1 MAALG
6 LLLPT
11 LLLPLL
17 LLLLLPPP
25 APARPE
31 PPACKIRI
39 TSKALEL
46 VKLEGLRF
54 LEQELMHIDI
64 PDLRGGDGNFY
75 YNITDVKVERLQ
87 VTESELSFR
96 PPRSLALQIS
106 NASIRLG
113 FRRQLLYW
121 FFYDGGRV
129 DASAEGVNI
138 RTALHLARGPT
149 GRVQVANV
157 SCKASVAKMH
167 TGFGGTYRKVYEIL
181 SSFITSGMRF
191 LLNQQICPALHHAGV
206 VLLNSMLETIP
217 VRGAV
222 DDHVG
227 IDYSLL
233 RDPASSD
240 RNLDM
245 DFRGAFF
252 PWPGGNVTLK
262 NRAVSPVV
270 VEENRMVYVAFS
282 EFFFDSAMDSYFR
295 AGTLAL
301 ELTGAEIPKDV
312 DVMLRAFFFGAI
324 ILLDPAAADAPLKL
338 GLRVLQAPRCT
349 IRPSGTVVAV
359 TAGLA
364 VALAPPGRPEVR
376 LSSLTLEARLDAK
389 MALRGKTLQTK
400 LDLRRW
406 ERAAPPPPGP
416 GPRGAARRSPRAPR
430 PTLPPFPAGS
440 ASPPTSRPWRPWR
453 CYPCRRP

>member
-324 ILLDPAAADAPLKL
+324 ILL
-338 GLRVLQAPRCT
+338 
-349 IRPSGTVVAV
+349 
-359 TAGLA
+359 
-364 VALAPPGRPEVR
+364 
-376 LSSLTLEARLDAK
+376 EARLDAK

-400 LDLRRW
+400 LDLRRFRVSSNQSAL
-406 ERAAPPPPGP
+406 EALALLPLQAPLKTILQIAVMPLLHARTRRGVRIPLPEGIDFVREVVTNYAGFLTIGADLRFSEGLREVIEKNRRGPGPDAPDAPSAPPPGP
-416 GPRGAARRSPRAPR
+416 VPPR
-430 PTLPPFPAGS
+430 PL
-440 ASPPTSRPWRPWR
+440 
-453 CYPCRRP
+453 